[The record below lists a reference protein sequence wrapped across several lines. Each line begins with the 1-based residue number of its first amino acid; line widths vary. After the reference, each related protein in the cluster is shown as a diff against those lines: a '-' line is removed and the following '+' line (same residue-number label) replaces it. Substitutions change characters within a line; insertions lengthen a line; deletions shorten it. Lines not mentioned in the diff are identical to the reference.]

1 MKREPPKRQPKS
13 LDADDERLLVSIA
26 KSPSVMPGSKGDAAR
41 LDRLVTDG
49 YLVQDPNL
57 KTARFLLT
65 ISGWAVVRRVA
76 PKPAAEATF
85 DDEGE

>member
-1 MKREPPKRQPKS
+1 MKGRAPKRQPKS
-13 LDADDERLLVSIA
+13 LDADDERLLVAIA
-26 KSPSVMPGSKGDAAR
+26 KSPSVPGSPGDSAR
-41 LDRLVTDG
+41 LDRLATEG

-57 KTARFLLT
+57 KTARFRLT

-76 PKPAAEATF
+76 PKPAAESPL